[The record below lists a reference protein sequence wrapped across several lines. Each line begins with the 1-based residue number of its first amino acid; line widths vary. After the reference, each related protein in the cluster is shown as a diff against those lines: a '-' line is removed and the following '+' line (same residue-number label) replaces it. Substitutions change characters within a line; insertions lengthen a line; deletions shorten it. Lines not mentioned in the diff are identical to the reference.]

1 MRKDLV
7 IDVTC
12 MRVCGGEVYGVSR
25 GVGGCVC
32 VTCGT
37 WGVCGVCTHVVTCAV
52 CVYVGGGGSG
62 NNKNPNPTPCAVGA
76 QGPW

>member
-1 MRKDLV
+1 M

-37 WGVCGVCTHVVTCAV
+37 WGVCGVCTHVVTCV
-52 CVYVGGGGSG
+52 LCVSMWGEE
-62 NNKNPNPTPCAVGA
+62 AVGITRI
-76 QGPW
+76 QTPLLVLWEHKGPGDR